1 MIIDVHQHLGPC
13 RVFNLNIEEAALLAA
28 LDRNGVDAA
37 IVQPYPGA
45 PDPGAVH
52 DRIAALARE
61 HPGRIFGIMSM
72 SPHCDPAVYRAEA
85 RRCVEDLGFVALKIH
100 TIGHAVNPL
109 TPDAQVVY
117 RAAADLDV
125 PVMIHTG
132 PGVPLALPALMLP
145 ASREYP
151 DTKFILA
158 HSGHTIYAPE
168 AFVVAQERA
177 NIFLDTSWSAPDDIK
192 WFIEGIGPERV
203 MMGSDSLLNLAA
215 ELAKYRALDL
225 DDATLEQVLAGTA
238 RTVFRLPTTIGHAT
252 AGVAAAMAALPSE
265 NARS

>member
-13 RVFNLNIEEAALLAA
+13 RVFGLNIEEADLMAA

-52 DRIAALARE
+52 DRIAALARQ

-72 SPHCDPAVYRAEA
+72 SPHCDPEVYRAEA
-85 RRCVEDLGFVALKIH
+85 RRCVEELGFVALKIH

-117 RAAADLDV
+117 RTAAELGV

-132 PGVPLALPALMLP
+132 PGVPLALPALILP

-151 DTKFILA
+151 GTTFILA

-168 AFVVAQERA
+168 AFVVAQERT
-177 NIFLDTSWSAPDDIK
+177 NIVLDTSWSAPDDIK
-192 WFIEGIGPERV
+192 WFIEGLGPDRV

-225 DDATLEQVLAGTA
+225 DDATLERVLAGTA
-238 RTVFRLPTTIGHAT
+238 RAVFRLPVSAEHEERVTGPARAT
-252 AGVAAAMAALPSE
+252 AHSAA
-265 NARS
+265 RT